1 MAASVGIGGLFGDG
15 STFEIIGISG
25 LPLSLLCAAVC
36 FGPAFLLFFFHF
48 FIFLALTGIDAARLE
63 ESN

>member
-48 FIFLALTGIDAARLE
+48 FDMRFNGAF
-63 ESN
+63 